1 MVKARD
7 QVGVFASMDELN
19 SLAKIK
25 GAELLAQRFV
35 EEMEDKTLV
44 PVSSNF
50 FFRWKHEGCS
60 TPR

>member
-44 PVSSNF
+44 PRLIELLLPV
-50 FFRWKHEGCS
+50 EA
-60 TPR
+60 